1 MKRRVV
7 YIVLIGLIASTAI
20 VASAG
25 AAMHRRKFQMP
36 SHNIGCAFYAHSL
49 RCDIRSGLNPE
60 PQRRCNGD
68 WTGVYVDADG
78 KAGAVC
84 AGDTA
89 YDSHARELAYGRKW
103 KRQGIVCHSR
113 ETGLRCRN
121 HRGHGFFLS
130 RERWN
135 TF

>member
-1 MKRRVV
+1 MRKTGIG
-7 YIVLIGLIASTAI
+7 IVT
-20 VASAG
+20 VAFVLLAVAPAA
-25 AAMHRRKFQMP
+25 AAMHGRKFQMP
-36 SHNIGCAFYAHSL
+36 SGNISCGFYAHSL

-60 PQRRCNGD
+60 PHGHCEGD
-68 WTGVYVDADG
+68 WTGLYVDAQG

-84 AGDTA
+84 AGDTV
-89 YDSHARELAYGRKW
+89 YDPNARVLQYGHRW
-103 KRQGIVCHSR
+103 KRAAIVCHSR

-121 HRGHGFFLS
+121 EHRHGFFLS